1 MESQVLL
8 LQTKLPLPGKVELT
22 QWAGLRTHFCRRIP
36 MKSCRPIR
44 AKTLRQKTVRII
56 TSASFL
62 TDWMRALTMVFK
74 PEEKQTQ
81 IVKLFG
87 VSSAWWKYSGQRDW
101 ARPSPGIT
109 DIVFRARRTLNVRN
123 AETFPRSTNSV
134 TYLGREKH
142 KSFSKKSSALW
153 NSAKV
158 CALIFVHAK
167 PWSFWLSPQ
176 KCDLYT

>member
-74 PEEKQTQ
+74 PEEKQIKKVIWRIQ
-81 IVKLFG
+81 CLMKV
-87 VSSAWWKYSGQRDW
+87 AYSGTERDPHLGSLISFLEHAELW
-101 ARPSPGIT
+101 TSVMLRRFRGPQTLSHTWEGKNTSHSPKKAQLFE
-109 DIVFRARRTLNVRN
+109 IVQ
-123 AETFPRSTNSV
+123 
-134 TYLGREKH
+134 K
-142 KSFSKKSSALW
+142 
-153 NSAKV
+153 
-158 CALIFVHAK
+158 FVH
-167 PWSFWLSPQ
+167 WFLFMQSHDHFDSRLRNVI
-176 KCDLYT
+176 YTHS